1 VSCRGISKDELD
13 KIMPVRPPN
22 VNKKI
27 KPLTHQEDTD
37 LVILAP

>member
-1 VSCRGISKDELD
+1 MSNDELD
-13 KIMPVRPPN
+13 KIMPVSPPK